1 MNEYILFLDTET
13 SDIPRQWNAPASM
26 VQKWPYILQISWL
39 IYTSDGVLVKS
50 ENHYIRTGKIRINK
64 HSQRLHGITNS
75 MLEELGE
82 ERREVIGRLAADFI
96 HYAPLV
102 VGHFLEFD
110 KKMLDV
116 GFFRAGLE
124 NVLTSLKTF
133 CTMRFSTSVQPS
145 FTNKNGIRLSDLY
158 ANLFGDDQP
167 QQHDALGD
175 ASATAKVFFELVN
188 RGLIDGDVIEKQ
200 QHESLVNVA
209 KKIQWPL
216 ILLFLLTGFVA
227 FMLLGHYLN

>member
-1 MNEYILFLDTET
+1 MNEYILFIDTET
-13 SDIPRQWNAPASM
+13 SDIPKRWNAPARQ

-39 IYTSDGVLVKS
+39 IYTSDGELVKS

-64 HSQRLHGITNS
+64 QSQRLHGITNG

-116 GFFRAGLE
+116 GFYRAGLE
-124 NVLTSLKTF
+124 NVSASLKTF
-133 CTMRFSTSVQPS
+133 CTMRFSKSVQPAYV
-145 FTNKNGIRLSDLY
+145 NKSGMRLSEFY
-158 ANLFGDDQP
+158 AYLFGAEQP

-188 RGLIDGDVIEKQ
+188 RGLINSEVIDKQ
-200 QHESLVNVA
+200 QHEPLVSVVRNS
-209 KKIQWPL
+209 IWPL
-216 ILLFLLTGFVA
+216 ILLFVLTGLMAVF
-227 FMLLGHYLN
+227 LIGHYLK